1 VERSPVELLAAA
13 LDEARRLV
21 EGIGQGQWDGPTPCA
36 EWSVRD
42 LTGHLV
48 TGNRLFARAVRGDL
62 PPAAPV
68 EQDRYAAALRES
80 ADELLAAFTAPGALD
95 RVVVVPFGR
104 VPGIV
109 ALHLRLVEA
118 LVHGWDLASATG
130 QVPRFDDE
138 SAERGLE
145 FSRAKLSEVPA
156 NRSPFGPPQP
166 VDPHAPV
173 LDRLAALLGRSVP
186 QDG

>member
-1 VERSPVELLAAA
+1 MARSPVELLAAA
-13 LDEARRLV
+13 LDEAGRLA
-21 EGIGQGQWDGPTPCA
+21 EGIRQDQWDAPTPCA

-42 LTGHLV
+42 LTRHLV
-48 TGNRLFARAVRGDL
+48 AGNRLFARAVREDL

-68 EQDRYAAALRES
+68 EQDRYAALRES
-80 ADELLAAFTAPGALD
+80 ADELVSAFTAPGALD

-156 NRSPFGPPQP
+156 DRSPFGPPQP
-166 VDPHAPV
+166 VDPQAPV
-173 LDRLAALLGRSVP
+173 LDRLAALLGRAVP